1 MFEITFFSALL
12 GGLLTFLAPCTLPLI
27 PGYIAFI
34 GGAKGDRHF
43 RRRIMVNAL
52 LFVLGFS
59 VVFITYGMASGVLG
73 KFLILHRATI
83 AAIGGVMVIVLGLA
97 VLGLFTL
104 PTFSALLPSTH
115 GVLRKVFLWGGL
127 FNGSPSGA
135 FLLGFLFALGW
146 SPCLGPILGTI
157 LLLAGTTGETLSGG
171 LLLGVYALGL
181 AIPFLFIAFFYGSS
195 FAYMPKLERYLP
207 WVNNIGGV
215 LIVGIGL
222 LLVFGQ
228 FGMLNTWAG
237 EILGDRFLNGMVQ
250 YM

>member
-1 MFEITFFSALL
+1 MFEVTFFSALF

-34 GGAKGDRHF
+34 SGEKGDGHF

-59 VVFITYGMASGVLG
+59 SVFITYGVASGVLG

-83 AAIGGVMVIVLGLA
+83 AAIGGVVVIVLGLSM
-97 VLGLFTL
+97 LNLFTL
-104 PTFSALLPSTH
+104 PTFSVLLPSV
-115 GVLRKVFLWGGL
+115 GAFWRKVFSWGGL
-127 FNGSPSGA
+127 FNGSTLGA

-157 LLLAGTTGETLSGG
+157 LLLASTTGTMLSGG
-171 LLLGVYALGL
+171 LLLGVYSLGL
-181 AIPFLFIAFFYGSS
+181 AIPFLLIAFFCGSS
-195 FAYMPKLERYLP
+195 FAYVPKLERYLP
-207 WVNNIGGV
+207 VVNRVGGV